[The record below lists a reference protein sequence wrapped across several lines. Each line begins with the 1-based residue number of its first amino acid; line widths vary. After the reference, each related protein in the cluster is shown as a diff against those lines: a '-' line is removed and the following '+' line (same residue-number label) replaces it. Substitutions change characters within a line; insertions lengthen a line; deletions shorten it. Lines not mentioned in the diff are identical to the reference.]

1 MQKSLEILKHIH
13 ELYNGDVTDEA
24 MLMFAEKNQEKVNAW
39 QEAFQN
45 YALEDVLQMVDRYWT
60 QKNNR
65 TAPRVA
71 QLLAMLNA
79 DKDVHRVSSGTQA
92 KKEEKADWHTFWN
105 IDPALG
111 YYMRDCANKPSNE
124 VHALLFYRR
133 ALQDIIIEKVDTL
146 PFGAEKSYGDKIA
159 LIRINGWDGDISE
172 RADNLAALAVGRPRA
187 EQVDGFKQ
195 AGFLASHWRA

>member
-1 MQKSLEILKHIH
+1 
-13 ELYNGDVTDEA
+13 
-24 MLMFAEKNQEKVNAW
+24 
-39 QEAFQN
+39 
-45 YALEDVLQMVDRYWT
+45 
-60 QKNNR
+60 
-65 TAPRVA
+65 
-71 QLLAMLNA
+71 
-79 DKDVHRVSSGTQA
+79 
-92 KKEEKADWHTFWN
+92 
-105 IDPALG
+105 
-111 YYMRDCANKPSNE
+111 MRDCANKPSNE